1 MSVRCAA
8 FVVSGSSVLVVDA
21 DVPDDE
27 AEPIVVMADATWT
40 LQKGD
45 ASAAYSVMHQR
56 CADYLRENKIDLAV
70 VKASA
75 VGAKGG
81 GLSLLKSAEL
91 RGVIISAAASVCEVK
106 QLAKGVVSKTYG
118 KRKVDEYLADDAFWN
133 EQTTGGN
140 LRRMS
145 REAAMYVIAARAG

>member
-1 MSVRCAA
+1 MSVRCVA
-8 FVVSGSSVLVVDA
+8 FVVSGASVLVVDA
-21 DVPDDE
+21 EVPDDK
-27 AEPIVVMADATWT
+27 AEPVVIMADATWT

-56 CADYLRENKIDLAV
+56 CADYLRENKVDLAV

-75 VGAKGG
+75 VGAQGG

-91 RGVIISAAASVCEVK
+91 RGVVISAAASVCEVK

-118 KRKVDEYLADDAFWN
+118 DRKVDEYLADDAFWN
-133 EQTTGGN
+133 AQTTGGN

>member
-1 MSVRCAA
+1 MSVRCVA
-8 FVVSGSSVLVVDA
+8 FVVSGASVLVVDA
-21 DVPDDE
+21 EVSDDK
-27 AEPIVVMADATWT
+27 AEPVVIMADATWT

-56 CADYLRENKIDLAV
+56 CADYLRENKVDLAV

-75 VGAKGG
+75 VGAQGG

-91 RGVIISAAASVCEVK
+91 RGVVISAAASVCDVK

-118 KRKVDEYLADDAFWN
+118 SRKVDEYLADDAFWN
-133 EQTTGGN
+133 AQTTGGN

>member
-21 DVPDDE
+21 EVPDDK
-27 AEPIVVMADATWT
+27 AEPIVIMADATWT

-56 CADYLRENKIDLAV
+56 CADYLRENKVDLAI

-75 VGAKGG
+75 VGAQGG

-91 RGVIISAAASVCEVK
+91 RGVVISAAASVCEVK

-118 KRKVDEYLADDAFWN
+118 NRKVDEYLADDAFWN
-133 EQTTGGN
+133 AQTTGGS

-145 REAAMYVIAARAG
+145 REAAMYMIAARAG

>member
-1 MSVRCAA
+1 MSERCAA
-8 FVVSGSSVLVVDA
+8 FVVSGASVLVVDA
-21 DVPDDE
+21 EVPDDQ
-27 AEPIVVMADATWT
+27 AEPIVIMADATWT

-45 ASAAYSVMHQR
+45 TSAAYSVMHQR
-56 CADYLRENKIDLAV
+56 CADYLRENKVDLAV

-75 VGAKGG
+75 VGAPGG

-91 RGVIISAAASVCEVK
+91 RGVVISAAGSVCEVK
-106 QLAKGVVSKTYG
+106 QLAKGIVSKTYG
-118 KRKVDEYLADDAFWN
+118 NRKVDEYLADDAFWN
-133 EQTTGGN
+133 AQTTGGN